1 MDRGFPDGKALLL
14 FMNEAEAEP
23 PATLFALLAPGQQE
37 RAARFRKPLR
47 RSQHVWSR
55 LLVLVLARRL
65 ARALGAE
72 SFSIEERPPESPAI
86 RVGERVFFTS
96 VSHSA
101 SRVACLAAPAPCA
114 IDIERFD
121 GSRDFRRYA
130 QTAFSKETAASLALE
145 ADAASSFYRAW
156 GAYECAVKLGIPRD
170 FVWDEEAHAPK
181 VRGLRV
187 ETRIGDGWSR
197 VTALPPGMA
206 SPLEETLSPETIE
219 KALL

>member
-1 MDRGFPDGKALLL
+1 MDRGSLAGQAFLL

-23 PATLFALLAPGQQE
+23 PAPLFALLAPGQQE

-55 LLVLVLARRL
+55 LLVLILARRL
-65 ARALGAE
+65 SRALGAE
-72 SFSIEERPPESPAI
+72 SFTIEERPPESPAI
-86 RVGERVFFTS
+86 RIGERVFFTS

-101 SRVACLAAPAPCA
+101 NRVACLAASEPCA

-121 GSRDFRRYA
+121 ASRDFSRYA
-130 QTAFSKETAASLALE
+130 QTAFSKETAASLARE
-145 ADAASSFYRAW
+145 SDAASSFYRAW
-156 GAYECAVKLGIPRD
+156 GAYECAVKLSRPRD
-170 FVWDEEAHAPK
+170 FAWDEEAHDPK
-181 VRGLRV
+181 VRGFRV

-197 VTALPPGMA
+197 VTALPPGIA
-206 SPLEETLSPETIE
+206 SVVEETLSAAAIE